1 MNKFV
6 QLGLHRLPLAIA
18 VVAALQVTPVFAQ
31 DQTPA
36 ANSSSQATSSTTNAQ
51 QTEKVAE
58 KQKVN
63 ELGAITVSGTLL
75 KRPEYQTT
83 SPVQIIDIQNN
94 IAAGQFDTA
103 DFLMTTTA
111 AAGSTQIN
119 GQFGGFLVEGGT
131 GVQSVGLR
139 GLGASRTLV
148 LLDGQR
154 PGAAGTRGQVGA
166 FDLNVIPQVILSRV
180 EVIEDGSSSLY
191 GSDAV
196 AGVINLITRKKLD
209 RPEVTFA
216 ASVPEHGG
224 GEQYT
229 ASFGTGWNFNKGSIV
244 LAAQLDKL
252 EALPVGDRDF
262 LKCPEDR
269 VWGKD
274 GQRIDRVDQSILQGT
289 ALAGCNNLYANSIVK
304 YSNSA
309 IRYVPSKDGS
319 TIGPFP
325 GYHPRPNP
333 AKSFANSPYAYYED
347 QLNFPFYGSS
357 DAISERQRATVYGA
371 SNFTFGDVN
380 WDTQLLVN
388 RRESKGH
395 RYRQFFPLVADG
407 PFTGS
412 LANVYQTIMPFTSDS
427 KETVDYIYGTT
438 KLSGLFSF
446 TDSWSWEV
454 DAGYS
459 RSNGDYSSLAI
470 DARKS
475 GDLGNAANELDEPL
489 VNYFDPG
496 FLNGT
501 KMAELINA
509 VGLPMKGNTVYKQQ
523 TAKAIATGNV
533 FTLPAGD
540 VGLAVGAE
548 FRHYS
553 INDNPPE
560 ASKGGY
566 VWGASSAQV
575 TKGQDHV
582 TEVFS
587 ELDVPLLKA
596 LPAIESL
603 SVNLSGRVF
612 KYQSIPGT
620 DNVWKT
626 GLNWQ
631 ISPTWRARGTI
642 GTSYRAPGLYELY
655 LGNQTGFQPQL
666 NIDPCI
672 LWGESSNDRIMAN
685 CAAAGIPADYAASG
699 TSSATVYTSGGA
711 GFLKPETSR
720 AKSVGLVWTPTFA
733 NLNVALDYFDY
744 NIEGEIA
751 SLGASDILFGCYGS
765 TVYPND
771 FCKQLSRNSPTAPA
785 QANMITEVRQVYIN
799 INRERTRG
807 YDLQLDYSNDFSFG
821 KVTADLQVT
830 YTMSDVQQLFDS
842 AAASGLST
850 SELVGYI
857 GRPKTVGVA
866 DISLKRG
873 DWTYAWR
880 GNYVST
886 TKELDLSNTFT
897 YQGYKGAT
905 RDIKAGWQ
913 LRSDFSVAYNPNN
926 WGIMLGVR
934 NVFDTEPNL
943 ISASAGTVIGNTP
956 LYASQYDWYGR
967 TFFARVN
974 YKF

>member
-1 MNKFV
+1 MSKFV
-6 QLGLHRLPLAIA
+6 QRGLHRLPLAFA
-18 VVAALQVTPVFAQ
+18 VVAALQVVPAFAQ
-31 DQTPA
+31 DQSPA
-36 ANSSSQATSSTTNAQ
+36 ADTSSQSTGNTTSAQ
-51 QTEKVAE
+51 QTEAAQENKKAKNLEAV
-58 KQKVN
+58 
-63 ELGAITVSGTLL
+63 TVSGTLL

-83 SPVQIIDIQNN
+83 SPVQVIDVQNN

-103 DFLMTTTA
+103 DFVMTTTA

-119 GQFGGFLVEGGT
+119 GQFGGFIVEGGT

-139 GLGASRTLV
+139 GLGPSRTLV

-166 FDLNVIPQVILSRV
+166 FDLNVIPQVILSRI

-196 AGVINLITRKKLD
+196 AGVINMITRKKID

-229 ASFGTGWNFNKGSIV
+229 ASFGTGWNFSKGSIV
-244 LAAQLDKL
+244 LAAQIDKL

-262 LKCPEDR
+262 LKCNEDR
-269 VWGKD
+269 IWGKD
-274 GQRIDRVDQSILQGT
+274 GQRIDRADHSILEGT
-289 ALAGCNNLYANSIVK
+289 DLAGCNNLYANTIIK

-309 IRYVPSKDGS
+309 IRYVQSKDGS
-319 TIGPFP
+319 TVGPFP

-333 AKSFANSPYAYYED
+333 SKSYANSPQAYYED

-357 DAISERQRATVYGA
+357 DAISERQRETVYGA
-371 SNFTFGDVN
+371 SNFTFGEVN
-380 WDTQLLVN
+380 WDTQLLLN
-388 RRESKGH
+388 RRESNVH
-395 RYRQFFPLVADG
+395 RYRQFFPIVALG

-412 LANVYQTIMPFTSDS
+412 LANVYEPIMPFTSDS
-427 KETVDYIYGTT
+427 KETVDYIYATT
-438 KLSGLFSF
+438 KLSGLLSF

-454 DAGYS
+454 NAGYS
-459 RSNGDYSSLAI
+459 RSSGDYSSLAI

-475 GDLGNAANELDEPL
+475 GDLSLDANELDTPP

-496 FLNGT
+496 FLNGSR
-501 KMAELINA
+501 MAELINA
-509 VGLPMKGNTVYKQQ
+509 VGLPIKANTVYKQQ
-523 TAKAIATGNV
+523 TANAVVTGNV

-540 VGLAVGAE
+540 VGLAVGGE

-553 INDNPPE
+553 TDDNPSE
-560 ASKGGY
+560 ASQKGWL
-566 VWGASSAQV
+566 WGSSSAQV

-603 SVNLSGRVF
+603 SVNVSGRVF
-612 KYQSIPGT
+612 KYESIPGT

-631 ISPTWRARGTI
+631 ITPTVRARGTI

-655 LGNQTGFQPQL
+655 LGNQTGFQSQI

-685 CAAAGIPADYAASG
+685 CAAAGIPANYAGAG
-699 TSSATVYTSGGA
+699 SSATIHAGGGA
-711 GFLKPETSR
+711 GSLKPETSR

-744 NIEGEIA
+744 NIKGEITQLSA
-751 SLGASDILFGCYGS
+751 ANIVFGCYGS

-771 FCKQLSRNSPTAPA
+771 FCKQLERRPPNDPANPNQITDINS
-785 QANMITEVRQVYIN
+785 IYLN

-830 YTMSDVQQLFDS
+830 YTMSDVAQLFDT
-842 AAASGLST
+842 AAASGLSA
-850 SELVGYI
+850 SEQVGYI

-886 TKELDLSNTFT
+886 TKELDLSNTYT
-897 YQGYKGAT
+897 YLGYAGAT

-913 LRSDFSVAYNPNN
+913 LRHDLSVAYNPSN
-926 WGIMLGVR
+926 WGVMVGIR
-934 NVFDTEPNL
+934 NVFDKEPDL
-943 ISASAGTVIGNTP
+943 ISTGVSNVVGNTP
-956 LYASQYDWYGR
+956 LLASQYDWYGR

>member
-1 MNKFV
+1 MSKFV
-6 QLGLHRLPLAIA
+6 QLGLRRLPLAIA
-18 VVAALQVTPVFAQ
+18 VVIALQVTPVLAQ
-31 DQTPA
+31 DQSPA
-36 ANSSSQATSSTTNAQ
+36 TAASSQSANTTSSAQ
-51 QTEKVAE
+51 QAE
-58 KQKVN
+58 KTADNKKAKNLETV
-63 ELGAITVSGTLL
+63 TVSGTLL

-83 SPVQIIDIQNN
+83 SPVQVIDVQSN

-103 DFLMTTTA
+103 DFVMTSTA

-119 GQFGGFLVEGGT
+119 GQFGGFIVEGGT

-139 GLGASRTLV
+139 GLGPSRTLV

-166 FDLNVIPQVILSRV
+166 FDLNVIPQVILSRI
-180 EVIEDGSSSLY
+180 ELIEDGSSSLY

-196 AGVINLITRKKLD
+196 AGVINMITRKKID
-209 RPEVTFA
+209 RPEATFA

-229 ASFGTGWNFNKGSIV
+229 ASFGTGWNFSKGSIV
-244 LAAQLDKL
+244 LAAQMDKL

-262 LKCPEDR
+262 LKCSQDR

-274 GQRIDRVDQSILQGT
+274 GKRIDRQDRSILEGT
-289 ALAGCNNLYANSIVK
+289 DLAGCNNLYANTIIK

-309 IRYVPSKDGS
+309 IRYVQSKDGS
-319 TIGPFP
+319 TVGPFP

-333 AKSFANSPYAYYED
+333 SKSYANSPQAYYED
-347 QLNFPFYGSS
+347 QLNFPFYGST

-371 SNFTFGDVN
+371 SNFTFSDVN
-380 WDTQLLVN
+380 WDTQLLLN
-388 RRESKGH
+388 RRESNVH
-395 RYRQFFPLVADG
+395 RYRQYFPIVALG

-412 LANVYQTIMPFTSDS
+412 LANVYEPIMPFTSDS
-427 KETVDYIYGTT
+427 KETVDYIYATT
-438 KLSGLFSF
+438 KLSGLLSF

-454 DAGYS
+454 NAGYS
-459 RSNGDYSSLAI
+459 RSSGDYSSLAI

-475 GDLGNAANELDEPL
+475 GDLSLDANELDTPP
-489 VNYFDPG
+489 VDYFDPG
-496 FLNGT
+496 FLNGSR
-501 KMAELINA
+501 MAELINA
-509 VGLPMKGNTVYKQQ
+509 VGLPIKGNTVYKQQ
-523 TAKAIATGNV
+523 TANAVVTGNV

-540 VGLAVGAE
+540 VGAAIGAE

-553 INDNPPE
+553 TNDNPSE
-560 ASKGGY
+560 ASQQGWL
-566 VWGASSAQV
+566 WGSSSAQV

-603 SVNLSGRVF
+603 SLNVSGRVF
-612 KYQSIPGT
+612 KYESIPGT

-631 ISPTWRARGTI
+631 VTPTLRARGTI

-655 LGNQTGFQPQL
+655 LGNQTGFQSQV

-685 CAAAGIPADYAASG
+685 CAAAGIPPTYVGAG
-699 TSSATVYTSGGA
+699 SSATIHAGGGA
-711 GFLKPETSR
+711 GSLAPETSR

-733 NLNVALDYFDY
+733 NLNVSLDYFDY
-744 NIEGEIA
+744 NIKGEITQLSA
-751 SLGASDILFGCYGS
+751 ANIVFGCYGS

-771 FCKQLSRNSPTAPA
+771 FCKQLVRKPPNDPANANQITDINS
-785 QANMITEVRQVYIN
+785 IYLN

-807 YDLQLDYSNDFSFG
+807 YDLKFDYSNDFSFG
-821 KVTADLQVT
+821 KLTADLQVT
-830 YTMSDVQQLFDS
+830 YTLSDVAQLFDT
-842 AAASGLST
+842 AAASGLSS
-850 SELVGYI
+850 SEQVGYI
-857 GRPKTVGVA
+857 GRPKTVGVS

-886 TKELDLSNTFT
+886 TKEMDLSNVYT
-897 YQGYKGAT
+897 YLGYAGAT

-913 LRSDFSVAYNPNN
+913 IRHDFSVAYNPNN
-926 WGIMLGVR
+926 WGVMVGIR
-934 NVFDTEPNL
+934 NVFDKKPDL
-943 ISASAGTVIGNTP
+943 ISPSAGTTIGNTP
-956 LYASQYDWYGR
+956 LYASQYDYYGR